1 LVTSL
6 AADSAAFEVIMTS
19 SILVAVDG
27 SNNARRAV
35 DYAAAQAKVAA
46 SEVHLLNVQAT
57 PENYGMVAAYRSELR
72 KLAGE
77 RSRAILD
84 AARKQLKRA
93 DVPHAVHTVYGNIAP
108 AIVRTAR
115 RLKCGSIVMGTR
127 GLGPVS
133 TLVLGSVARAVVH
146 LSSVPV
152 TLVK

>member
-1 LVTSL
+1 
-6 AADSAAFEVIMTS
+6 MTS

-46 SEVHLLNVQAT
+46 SEVHLLNVQAI
-57 PENYGMVAAYRSELR
+57 PDHYGMVGAYRTELR

-77 RSRAILD
+77 HSRAILD
-84 AARKQLKRA
+84 AARKRLKRA
-93 DVPHAVHTVYGNIAP
+93 GVPHTVHTAYGNIAP

-115 RLKCGSIVMGTR
+115 RFKCGSIVMGTR
-127 GLGPVS
+127 GLGPVA